1 MSGGCDD
8 GSTTCE
14 KKASLIWGLFC
25 GAMLRLGPE
34 WLSIL
39 SLEGLG
45 LSVRDP
51 SHVALSRSDEITQF
65 IVVESRT

>member
-1 MSGGCDD
+1 MM
-8 GSTTCE
+8 E
-14 KKASLIWGLFC
+14 VQPAKKKTSLIWGLFC
-25 GAMLRLGPE
+25 GVMLRLGPE

-51 SHVALSRSDEITQF
+51 SHVALSLSDEITQC

>member
-1 MSGGCDD
+1 MMDVHPAQ
-8 GSTTCE
+8 
-14 KKASLIWGLFC
+14 KKKVLIWILFC

-51 SHVALSRSDEITQF
+51 SHVALSRSDEISQF
-65 IVVESRT
+65 IVVELPT

>member
-1 MSGGCDD
+1 
-8 GSTTCE
+8 
-14 KKASLIWGLFC
+14 
-25 GAMLRLGPE
+25 MLRLGPE

-51 SHVALSRSDEITQF
+51 SHVALSRSDEISQF
-65 IVVESRT
+65 IVVELPT

>member
-1 MSGGCDD
+1 MMEVQPA
-8 GSTTCE
+8 E
-14 KKASLIWGLFC
+14 KKTRSLIWGLFC

-45 LSVRDP
+45 VSVRDP
-51 SHVALSRSDEITQF
+51 SHVARCRRDKIAQF
-65 IVVESRT
+65 IVVEPRT

>member
-1 MSGGCDD
+1 MM
-8 GSTTCE
+8 E
-14 KKASLIWGLFC
+14 VHPAKKKTLLIWGLFC

-51 SHVALSRSDEITQF
+51 SHVALSRSDEISQF
-65 IVVESRT
+65 IVVELPT